1 MDGVLVRRELLS
13 YPLSASYSS
22 LVKLLVMNMGGK
34 GGAVFFWLQYFVLQ
48 GGMRLS
54 QVLENWVLA
63 LWSGQYESDDDANV
77 PVVL

>member
-1 MDGVLVRRELLS
+1 MRCELLN
-13 YPLSASYSS
+13 YLISASYPSS
-22 LVKLLVMNMGGK
+22 VKLLVMNMGGK